1 MLGWGFAQLIETA
14 DEEEGIAMRVA
25 SRARHVMAAA
35 DLPEKD
41 GLERAVPRL
50 LEPGRG
56 GAALM
61 RSAAR

>member
-1 MLGWGFAQLIETA
+1 M
-14 DEEEGIAMRVA
+14 
-25 SRARHVMAAA
+25 ARNGTFEATNAWFTFGYGAAA